1 MIQEILKRLG
11 AVEKKVDKASFV
23 LATVNTIVS
32 GKVTLLIGAETTD
45 SGQLYEKLSGYTPT
59 VNDRVLCAKIAN
71 TLVVL
76 GKY

>member
-1 MIQEILKRLG
+1 MIQDILKRLNLL
-11 AVEKKVDKASFV
+11 EKKNKEPFV
-23 LATVNTIVS
+23 LATVSTVVS
-32 GKVTLLIGAETTD
+32 GKVTLLIGAETVDT
-45 SGQLYEKLSGYTPT
+45 GQRYEKLSSYTPT

>member
-1 MIQEILKRLG
+1 MIEEILKRLN
-11 AVEKKVDKASFV
+11 ALEKKTSKEPFV

-45 SGQLYEKLSGYTPT
+45 TGQQYEKLSSYTPT
-59 VNDRVLCAKIAN
+59 VNDRVLCAKMAN